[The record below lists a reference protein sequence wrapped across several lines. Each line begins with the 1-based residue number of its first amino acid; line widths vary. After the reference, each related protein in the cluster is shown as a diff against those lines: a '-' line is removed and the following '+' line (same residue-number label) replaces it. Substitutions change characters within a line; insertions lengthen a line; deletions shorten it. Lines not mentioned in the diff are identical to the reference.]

1 MSIVRYINGFIVK
14 VDKASCLKFPDGIH
28 IEAVE
33 PNGLER
39 EVKALAYMLP
49 PLRANYSSAWNCL
62 TLKFL
67 GRLIGIYGS
76 GKIVFC
82 AKDPD
87 EAELVLRLLRE
98 LIIEVRRRM
107 GNQLPSDEEL
117 RRKSQLSALKLYNYL
132 PKKNCGECGE
142 LTCIAFAI
150 RVLNGDKKLSECP
163 LLSESKYSHL
173 IDQFKRDFGI
183 ELFKILWKGSKLIEL
198 MKCSES

>member
-150 RVLNGDKKLSECP
+150 KVLNGDRRLKECKLLHKNHE
-163 LLSESKYSHL
+163 LLIKLEK
-173 IDQFKRDFGI
+173 DFGI
-183 ELFKILWKGSKLIEL
+183 ELVKFLWDGFNLTSILK
-198 MKCSES
+198 